1 MILHSKS
8 DSLIMVILGFL
19 IVYDVNQTGSP
30 MIVKRS
36 EKIKNAR
43 PQVFS
48 ATDVL
53 KNFAKIQRKIPIL
66 ESYFVLKLQH

>member
-1 MILHSKS
+1 
-8 DSLIMVILGFL
+8 MVILGFL

-53 KNFAKIQRKIPIL
+53 KNFTKFTEKYLYWSLIL
-66 ESYFVLKLQH
+66 

>member
-36 EKIKNAR
+36 EKIKNAH

-53 KNFAKIQRKIPIL
+53 KNFAKFTEKYLYWSLIL
-66 ESYFVLKLQH
+66 Y

>member
-8 DSLIMVILGFL
+8 DSLITVILGFL
-19 IVYDVNQTGSP
+19 IVCDVNQTGSP
-30 MIVKRS
+30 MVVKRS

-53 KNFAKIQRKIPIL
+53 KNFAKFTEKYLYWSLIL
-66 ESYFVLKLQH
+66 

>member
-19 IVYDVNQTGSP
+19 IVCDVNQMRSP

-36 EKIKNAR
+36 EKIKSAR

-53 KNFAKIQRKIPIL
+53 KNFAKLTEKYLYWSLIL
-66 ESYFVLKLQH
+66 

>member
-1 MILHSKS
+1 
-8 DSLIMVILGFL
+8 MVILGFL

-30 MIVKRS
+30 MILKRS

-53 KNFAKIQRKIPIL
+53 KNFAKFTEKYLYWSLIL
-66 ESYFVLKLQH
+66 